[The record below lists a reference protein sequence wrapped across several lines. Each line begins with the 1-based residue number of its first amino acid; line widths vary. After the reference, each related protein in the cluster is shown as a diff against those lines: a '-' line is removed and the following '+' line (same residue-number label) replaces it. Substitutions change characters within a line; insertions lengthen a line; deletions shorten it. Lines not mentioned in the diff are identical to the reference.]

1 MNKTQTI
8 LTENSV
14 GLIFSD
20 KSGNL
25 IEIFKICL
33 TCCQGVIYYGCIE
46 NDPSDNYFAYN
57 KQGQK
62 LDHKGKVSK
71 DTSLNL
77 ILE

>member
-1 MNKTQTI
+1 M
-8 LTENSV
+8 LSSDLV
-14 GLIFSD
+14 GSTFLDF
-20 KSGNL
+20 SGNS
-25 IEIFKICL
+25 INIFKECS

-46 NDPSDNYFAYN
+46 SDPSDNYFAYN
-57 KQGQK
+57 SQGYR

>member
-1 MNKTQTI
+1 MI
-8 LTENSV
+8 LSYDSV
-14 GLIFSD
+14 GSTFKD
-20 KSGNL
+20 QSGNF
-25 IEIFKICL
+25 INIFKECS

-57 KQGQK
+57 KQGQR
-62 LDHKGKVSK
+62 LGHKGKVSL